1 MAAFGAIFVGAL
13 LGAVAGASGGWL
25 DELLMRTADFVLVLP
40 AIYVVLALRA
50 LTPLVLPPPAV
61 FTLMVGVFAA
71 VGLGLGPARILAR
84 HLLPATYGFLAIQAT
99 LLIPSFILAEATLS
113 FVGLGFAGST
123 PSWGMMLQDAS
134 NVRAIASFPWV
145 LSPALAIMVVVL
157 GVNLAVRG
165 GGDGHEPLE
174 SVRA

>member
-1 MAAFGAIFVGAL
+1 
-13 LGAVAGASGGWL
+13 
-25 DELLMRTADFVLVLP
+25 MRTADFVL
-40 AIYVVLALRA
+40 ALCA

-61 FTLMVGVFAA
+61 FTLMVGVFAVVGWPIVARGVCAIIASERRQDHAVAA
-71 VGLGLGPARILAR
+71 VGLGLWPARILAR
-84 HLLPATYGFLAIQAT
+84 YLLPATYGFLAIQAT
-99 LLIPSFILAEATLS
+99 LLVPSFILAEATLS

-157 GVNLAVRG
+157 RVNLAVRG